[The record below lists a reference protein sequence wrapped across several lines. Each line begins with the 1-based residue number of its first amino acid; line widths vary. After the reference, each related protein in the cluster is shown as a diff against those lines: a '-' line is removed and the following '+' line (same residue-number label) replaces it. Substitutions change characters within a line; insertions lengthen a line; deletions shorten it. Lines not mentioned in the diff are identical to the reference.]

1 MTRPWA
7 RWWRAVVAA
16 GLGLWVASTVA
27 QTVTPSALPAPAIA
41 PSPSP
46 QATAAKPT
54 VSTLRLTEA
63 ERAWAVAHPVVR
75 VALPSEFPPFYFSAG
90 RSRYEGF
97 AIDLTERLAERIGVR
112 LKYTSYPS
120 HTDTLDAVK
129 RGEVDLVPF
138 TSESP
143 ERRQYLAFARPLFSA
158 QMVYVANRSLTD
170 VSPDATFSNYRV
182 VVEKDTGGEDVM
194 RTRFPTA
201 KLKVFDNADAA
212 ILAVASGD
220 ADVFVGYRQVA
231 VYYMEKH
238 LTANLAVRG
247 SISTLSTALGPAVR
261 KDLVELAS
269 MLDKANADLGAEEI
283 GTVAAK
289 WLPRSLLTNAPRAN
303 AVLTDAQRAWIKNHG
318 SLRLGFDS
326 SFAPIAFANI
336 AGGFDGLAADI
347 TRAVAGKVGLILGL
361 EEGGSF
367 SDVYERA
374 QKGELDLVVAAA
386 RNPDRTREFD
396 FVGPFLSVPTVVVA
410 ATERDFSSGL
420 AAPAARSVALL
431 RQHFLMPLLHSR
443 HPRLLQK
450 EYATQAEVLNAVRS
464 GQADLG
470 IGNLKV
476 VNQLLESQHAG
487 ALHNVGT
494 VPQGD
499 SELYFAVRKA
509 LPELSSVMRAGLDA
523 VTPPEMV
530 QMQNRWLRTEFT
542 NGVPWPR
549 VVAGGA
555 GALGFASLVI
565 GTLWFSNRRQRQ
577 AQHTLQRAHLLAEEQ
592 VQARSSFVAYLSHEL
607 RGTLGGLNG
616 GLGLLQS
623 NNLPLA
629 RREQLTLA
637 MQASAKGLLDL
648 CERTLDFERALH
660 GGVDLHNAPAM
671 LVELLDSALA
681 PWRVQAELKGLALHA
696 VHDFWL
702 PTRVECDAVRL
713 TQVLQNLVGN
723 AVKFTTQ
730 GAVTVTTR
738 LHEFNDTPAAAG
750 AVHKPPGVGAFKLLV
765 IEVTDTGPGV
775 PPAEQAKLFKPFQQG
790 SAGRRERRGA
800 GLGLSISARIVQAA
814 GGQVVLSQSSSA
826 GSSFVVHVPVAMAP
840 DAPVAAAAQSI
851 TA

>member
-1 MTRPWA
+1 MRHLGAALSRAFAACLALWVAAAVAQSAASSAP
-7 RWWRAVVAA
+7 AVVALQA
-16 GLGLWVASTVA
+16 NAPK
-27 QTVTPSALPAPAIA
+27 PSR
-41 PSPSP
+41 
-46 QATAAKPT
+46 
-54 VSTLRLTEA
+54 STLRLTEA

-75 VALPSEFPPFYFSAG
+75 VALPAEFAPYYFATG
-90 RSRYEGF
+90 HSRYEGF

-120 HTDTLDAVK
+120 HADTLDAVK

-143 ERRQYLAFARPLFSA
+143 ERREYLAFARPLFSA

-170 VSPDATFSNYRV
+170 VSPDANFSNYRV

-194 RTRFPTA
+194 RTRFAAA

-283 GTVAAK
+283 GAVAAK

-303 AVLTDAQRAWIKNHG
+303 AVLSDAQRAWIKQHG

-326 SFAPIAFANI
+326 TFAPIAFANI

-374 QKGELDLVVAAA
+374 QKGDLDLVVAAA
-386 RNPDRTREFD
+386 RNPDRTRDFD

-410 ATERDFSSGL
+410 AAERDFNNGL
-420 AAPAARSVALL
+420 AAPTARSVALL

-443 HPRLLQK
+443 YPRLLQK
-450 EYATQAEVLNAVRS
+450 EYATQAEVLNAVRR

-487 ALHNVGT
+487 ALHSVGT

-509 LPELSSVMRAGLDA
+509 LPELSSVLRSGLDA

-542 NGVPWPR
+542 NGVPWAR

-577 AQHTLQRAHLLAEEQ
+577 AQHALQQAHLLAEEQ

-616 GLGLLQS
+616 GLGLLRS
-623 NNLPLA
+623 DSLPVA

-660 GGVDLHNAPAM
+660 GGVDLHNAPVM

-681 PWRVQAELKGLALHA
+681 PWRVQAELKGLALHT

-702 PTRVECDAVRL
+702 PTRIECDAVRL

-730 GAVTVTTR
+730 GSVTISTR
-738 LHEFNDTPAAAG
+738 LHDLDDAAAKAIGTQKPAA
-750 AVHKPPGVGAFKLLV
+750 VGSYKLLV
-765 IEVTDTGPGV
+765 MEVADTGPGV
-775 PPAEQAKLFKPFQQG
+775 PAAEQAKLFKPFQQG

-814 GGQVVLSQSSSA
+814 GGTVVLSQSSAA
-826 GSSFVVHVPVAMAP
+826 GSSFAIRIPVAMTP
-840 DAPVAAAAQSI
+840 DASVAPAAQSI

>member
-1 MTRPWA
+1 
-7 RWWRAVVAA
+7 
-16 GLGLWVASTVA
+16 LSD
-27 QTVTPSALPAPAIA
+27 
-41 PSPSP
+41 
-46 QATAAKPT
+46 
-54 VSTLRLTEA
+54 A
-63 ERAWAVAHPVVR
+63 ERAWVLANPVVR
-75 VALPSEFPPFYFSAG
+75 VGLPLEFAPYYFAAG
-90 RSRYEGF
+90 KSRYEGF
-97 AIDLTERLAERIGVR
+97 AIDLSERLAERIGVR
-112 LKYTSYPS
+112 LKYTSYGS
-120 HTDTLDAVK
+120 HADTIDAVR

-143 ERRQYLAFARPLFSA
+143 LRRQYLSFARPLFSA

-170 VSPDATFSNYRV
+170 VSVDANFSNYRV
-182 VVEKDTGGEDVM
+182 VVEKETGGEDLI
-194 RTRFPTA
+194 RERFPKA
-201 KLKVFDNADAA
+201 NLKVFDNAESA
-212 ILAVASGD
+212 ILAVATGD

-261 KDLVELAS
+261 KDLVELSS

-283 GTVAAK
+283 NAVAAK
-289 WLPRSLLTNAPRAN
+289 WLPRSLLTGAPRAN
-303 AVLTDAQRAWIKNHG
+303 AQLSDAQRAWIRNHG

-347 TRAVAGKVGLILGL
+347 TRAVTGKVGLILGL

-367 SDVYERA
+367 SGVYERA

-386 RNPDRTREFD
+386 RNPERTRDFD

-410 ATERDFSSGL
+410 ATERDFGAGL
-420 AAPAARSVALL
+420 AAPNARSVALL
-431 RQHFLMPLLHSR
+431 RQHFLMPLLRSR
-443 HPRLLQK
+443 YPRLLLK
-450 EYATQAEVLNAVRS
+450 EFSTQAEVLNAVRA

-470 IGNLKV
+470 LGNLKV

-487 ALHNVGT
+487 ALHSVGS

-509 LPELSSVMRAGLDA
+509 LPELSSVLRAGLDA
-523 VTPPEMV
+523 VTPAEMM
-530 QMQNRWLRTEFT
+530 QLQNRWLRTEFT
-542 NGVPWPR
+542 TGVPWAR

-555 GALGFASLVI
+555 GALGVASLVI

-577 AQHTLQRAHLLAEEQ
+577 ARQALHQAHLLAEEQ

-607 RGTLGGLNG
+607 RGTLGGLSG

-623 NNLPLA
+623 TNLPVA
-629 RREQLTLA
+629 RREQLTQA

-660 GGVDLHNAPAM
+660 GGVDLHNAPTV

-681 PWRVQAELKGLALHA
+681 PWRVQAELKGLKLHSQ
-696 VHDFWL
+696 HDFWL
-702 PTRVECDAVRL
+702 QSRVECDAVRL

-723 AVKFTTQ
+723 AVKFTQQ
-730 GAVTVTTR
+730 GSVTVKTS
-738 LHEFNDTPAAAG
+738 LLEAG
-750 AVHKPPGVGAFKLLV
+750 DEAGPGPGLRAQPGSAPSKLLV
-765 IEVTDTGPGV
+765 IEVSDTGPGV
-775 PPAEQAKLFKPFQQG
+775 PVAEQPRLFKPFEQG

-814 GGQVVLSQSSSA
+814 GGQLRLAQSSAA
-826 GSSFVVHVPVAMAP
+826 GSQFVLRLPVALVP
-840 DAPVAAAAQSI
+840 DASSQQAAQSV